1 MDKYAHLKLHRKTLM
16 LPATEISLAE
26 EGLGSKPAQIVSE
39 SIRLMSTLLLCQ
51 TIHNNSA
58 KEVRDCAERLL
69 SWAVHDDNKRFLR
82 NVMMAVIPDGHVASR
97 LRQMKAAD
105 DKAKKMMK
113 RDGKWPEWME
123 AA

>member
-1 MDKYAHLKLHRKTLM
+1 MDKYAHLKLHRKALM
-16 LPATEISLAE
+16 LPATQLSLVE
-26 EGLGSKPAQIVSE
+26 EGLEGKPAQMVAE
-39 SIRLMSTLLLCQ
+39 SMRLMSTLLLCQ
-51 TIHNNSA
+51 QIHNNSA

-82 NVMMAVIPDGHVASR
+82 NVMMSPMPDGHVASR
-97 LRQMKAAD
+97 LRQMKVAD